1 MDCVYSI
8 SRRLGRPA
16 KKKDCS
22 INNSPTGQTG
32 SGSQPN
38 KKARGSKKKK
48 VKEEPMPDFS
58 PRERS
63 DSRDDKSLFEA
74 IPFDHNQID
83 DFVVEEM
90 NLQTPTLMDI
100 VTAAPLC

>member
-1 MDCVYSI
+1 
-8 SRRLGRPA
+8 
-16 KKKDCS
+16 
-22 INNSPTGQTG
+22 
-32 SGSQPN
+32 
-38 KKARGSKKKK
+38 
-48 VKEEPMPDFS
+48 MPDFS
-58 PRERS
+58 SGDRSDSRS

-74 IPFDHNQID
+74 VPFDHNQID